1 MTDGHPTT
9 DTEPARAAGR
19 PAAASSE
26 AVALARLYDVDAS
39 EDPGDLDLYR
49 ALAARTGGPI
59 LELAVGSGRLAV
71 PLAADGFHVTGV
83 DRDPAMLARARAAAT
98 RAGLW
103 PAGIALVAADV
114 RGLILPDAGTYRL
127 AIIALNSLLLLG
139 RRDEQRAAIA
149 TLAHHLA
156 PGGVAVVDV
165 WQPDADDLARFDG
178 RLILEYAGR
187 PGEGGRSVT
196 KVASATHDPSSQVV
210 ELTAIY
216 DEGRPGEPARR
227 WTRTDRLRLVSAD
240 ELRGF
245 AEDAGLMVD
254 VVAGGY
260 DLEPTGPA
268 AERAILVANRP

>member
-1 MTDGHPTT
+1 
-9 DTEPARAAGR
+9 
-19 PAAASSE
+19 
-26 AVALARLYDVDAS
+26 
-39 EDPGDLDLYR
+39 
-49 ALAARTGGPI
+49 
-59 LELAVGSGRLAV
+59 
-71 PLAADGFHVTGV
+71 
-83 DRDPAMLARARAAAT
+83 MLARARAAAT

-114 RGLILPDAGTYRL
+114 CGLILPDAGTYRL

-210 ELTAIY
+210 DLTAIY